1 MLYFINYTDAMYIV
15 EQSGTFKSWLGDLHD
30 AMGRLRIVARL
41 SMATEGNLGDCEPV
55 GDGVHEMRVHVGPGY
70 RLYFVYRGN
79 RIIFLLMGGSKGTQ
93 RRDIKRAKEM
103 AEALDK
109 E

>member
-1 MLYFINYTDAMYIV
+1 MNYTEPMYTV
-15 EQSGTFKSWLGDLHD
+15 EQSGTFKTWLNDLRD
-30 AMGRLRIVARL
+30 AIGRVRITARL

-70 RLYFVYRGN
+70 RLYFVHRSE
-79 RIIFLLMGGSKGTQ
+79 RIIFLLLGGNKSSQ

-103 AEALDK
+103 AEELDK